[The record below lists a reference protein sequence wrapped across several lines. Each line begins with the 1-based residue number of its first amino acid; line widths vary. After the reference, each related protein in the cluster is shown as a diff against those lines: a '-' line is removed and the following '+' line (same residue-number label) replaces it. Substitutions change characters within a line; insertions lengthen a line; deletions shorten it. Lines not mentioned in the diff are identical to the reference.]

1 VRTVVSHQE
10 DETMKTI
17 FGLAL
22 LAGLALVV
30 DASTA
35 RAQEVGPNKMPVA
48 EWGDEEYHLEVI
60 PDAKAGTVTVYV
72 YGNHDDLHKAKKKAI
87 DTKSLTLTFK
97 NPEITVKLEPAPEKD
112 DPKGSSTKFVGKG
125 EGLDKLGKLEGTI
138 AGKVGTKPYSGGF
151 KQK

>member
-1 VRTVVSHQE
+1 
-10 DETMKTI
+10 MKTL
-17 FGLAL
+17 FGMAL
-22 LAGLALVV
+22 LAGLGLVTGA
-30 DASTA
+30 ASV

-60 PDAKAGTVTVYV
+60 PDAKAGTVTIYV

-87 DTKSLTLTFK
+87 DSKGVTVTFK
-97 NPEITVKLEPAPEKD
+97 NPELTVKLEPAPAKD
-112 DPKGSSTKFVGKG
+112 DPKGSSTKFVGKA

-138 AGKVGTKPYSGGF
+138 AGKVGTKPYSGTF

>member
-1 VRTVVSHQE
+1 
-10 DETMKTI
+10 MKTL
-17 FGLAL
+17 FGMAL
-22 LAGLALVV
+22 LAGLCLVTNAAAV
-30 DASTA
+30 

-60 PDAKAGTVTVYV
+60 PDAKAGTVTVFV

-87 DTKSLTLTFK
+87 DSKSLTLIFR
-97 NPEITVKLEPAPEKD
+97 NPEITVKLAPAPEKD
-112 DPKGSSTKFVGKG
+112 DPKDKSTKFVGKAD
-125 EGLDKLGKLEGTI
+125 GLDKLGKLEGTI

>member
-1 VRTVVSHQE
+1 
-10 DETMKTI
+10 MKTLY
-17 FGLAL
+17 GMAL
-22 LAGLALVV
+22 LAALGLVAGSVAGL
-30 DASTA
+30 
-35 RAQEVGPNKMPVA
+35 AQEVGPNKMPVA

-60 PDAKAGTVTVYV
+60 PDTKAGTVTVFV

-87 DTKSLTLTFK
+87 ETKSITVTFK
-97 NPEITVKLEPAPEKD
+97 NPEITVKLDATPEKD
-112 DPKGSSTKFVGKG
+112 DPKDKTTKFVGKA

>member
-1 VRTVVSHQE
+1 
-10 DETMKTI
+10 MKTI

-22 LAGLALVV
+22 LAGLGLVA
-30 DASTA
+30 DTSTA

-87 DTKSLTLTFK
+87 ETKTITVTFK
-97 NPEITVKLEPAPEKD
+97 NPEMTMKLEASPEKD
-112 DPKGSSTKFVGKG
+112 DPKDKTTKFVGKA